1 MLTCAVLSNEL
12 VTSAKSPVTAAL
24 HSSCS
29 ASLSGSHAGTLR
41 SVCRSLSLRSRAGSG
56 AGAGLCES

>member
-1 MLTCAVLSNEL
+1 MFGYALQVSGFTCAALSKEL
-12 VTSAKSPVTAAL
+12 ATSAKRPVATAL

-41 SVCRSLSLRSRAGSG
+41 SACRSLSLRT
-56 AGAGLCES
+56 